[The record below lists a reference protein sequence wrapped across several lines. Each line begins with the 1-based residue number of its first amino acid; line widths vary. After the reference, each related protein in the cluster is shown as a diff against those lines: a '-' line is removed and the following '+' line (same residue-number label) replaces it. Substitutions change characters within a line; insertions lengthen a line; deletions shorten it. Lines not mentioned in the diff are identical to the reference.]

1 MRQRGSSACRLA
13 LFLLDL
19 AMMRTRLL
27 PYLLAVLCVGPLR
40 VAAQDAPNFLLGVN
54 VTVAQ
59 PMGEMYARM
68 PTQWGVGFGIN
79 ALGRPLEEVPLL
91 LGVDF
96 SYSIYGRYTEPLPP
110 PSWEETLEQVI
121 NHNII
126 MTHAV
131 LRLSPLD
138 NISPIRPYVE
148 GLVGGKFFYTRW
160 KLNSTIGGET
170 VVVDSNTDEASVAF
184 SYGFAGGLNI
194 ALGRHVLVDMRCGY
208 LMGTPTTYV
217 ERATRQPD
225 GSILYA
231 RGKTRTDMLV
241 PQLGVQFAF

>member
-1 MRQRGSSACRLA
+1 LA

-19 AMMRTRLL
+19 IIMITRLL
-27 PYLLAVLCVGPLR
+27 PYLMLALCVGPLR
-40 VAAQDAPNFLLGVN
+40 VAAQDAPRFLLGAN
-54 VTVAQ
+54 ATVAH

-79 ALGRPLEEVPLL
+79 VLGRPQRELPVL

-96 SYSIYGRYTEPLPP
+96 SYSIYGRYTERLPP

-126 MTHAV
+126 MTHIV

-170 VVVDSNTDEASVAF
+170 VVVDSNTDEASAAF

-194 ALGRHVLVDMRCGY
+194 ALGRHAVLDMGCGY
-208 LMGTPTTYV
+208 LMGHTTTYV
-217 ERATRQPD
+217 ERALRQPD
-225 GSILYA
+225 GSILYQ